1 MTERVAIM
9 GAAGRDFHDFNVR
22 FRGAPPAERVVAFT
36 RAPGQNLGE
45 AESGDP
51 GGTEN
56 GDPGGTG
63 NGDPGETENGETA
76 DRPCYPPG
84 LAGPGYGEGIP
95 VVPESELEAVVTG
108 AHPAVPDAGADRVVF
123 SYSDVSHE
131 AVMHAA
137 SRALA
142 AGADFELLGPET
154 MQVALDTPVL
164 AVDAVRTGCGKSSI
178 ARGLADAL
186 DARGADVAVVREPM
200 PYGDLLDERAERF
213 ATPADLDAADL
224 TLEER
229 EEYAWHVEAGH
240 PVHAG
245 VDYEAVLAN
254 AAAEADVIVWDGGN
268 NELPFAVPDVHL
280 VLTDPTRPGHE
291 LRYHPGEAN
300 LRAADAVCL
309 TKLAAAEPEGIATVE
324 ENVRETVPEE
334 APVLRAESVVSVPDP
349 GRIEGARVLVIED
362 GPTVTHGDAAHGA
375 ATVAARRYGAA
386 ECVDPE
392 PAAVG
397 SVAETL
403 AEYDHL
409 DRVLPA
415 MGYTDA
421 QVAEL
426 EATVGGCDADLVLA
440 GTPCDV
446 SRVLDVDA
454 PVVDVDYRFDP
465 VGWSFEKFVADRAGA
480 LGLTE

>member
-22 FRGAPPAERVVAFT
+22 FRGATPAERVVAFT

-45 AESGDP
+45 APDEREE
-51 GGTEN
+51 TAA
-56 GDPGGTG
+56 
-63 NGDPGETENGETA
+63 PGETEGNGS
-76 DRPCYPPG
+76 DNGSRPRYPAE
-84 LAGPGYGEGIP
+84 LAGPGYEAGIP
-95 VVPESELEAVVTG
+95 VVPEAELEAVVTG

-200 PYGDLLDERAERF
+200 PYGDLLEKRAERF

-245 VDYEAVLAN
+245 VDYERVLAN
-254 AAAEADVIVWDGGN
+254 AAAEADVVVWDGGN
-268 NELPFAVPDVHL
+268 NELPFAEPDVHL
-280 VLTDPTRPGHE
+280 VLADPTRPGHE
-291 LRYHPGEAN
+291 RRYHPGEAN

-324 ENVRETVPEE
+324 ENVREVAPAE
-334 APVLRAESVVSVPDP
+334 APVLRAESVVSVPDSD
-349 GRIEGARVLVIED
+349 RIEGARVLALED
-362 GPTVTHGDAAHGA
+362 GPTVTHGDAARGA
-375 ATVAARRYGAA
+375 ATVAARRHGAA
-386 ECVDPE
+386 ERADPE

-403 AEYDHL
+403 AKYDHL

-415 MGYTDA
+415 MGYTDE

-426 EATVGGCDADLVLA
+426 EATIEGCEADLVLA

-446 SRVLDVDA
+446 SRVLDVDV
-454 PVVDVDYRFDP
+454 PVVDVDYRFEP
-465 VGWSFEKFVADRAGA
+465 VGWSFEEFLAERAEQ
-480 LGLTE
+480 LGTAEIASG